1 MPYLIIV
8 LYKILTRT
16 LINVTYSLIFSK
28 YIFHDFMYTYILQV
42 DMLSLHDEGHRVR
55 LEDIYVPI
63 KTVTYKK
70 TAGREEKKTLN
81 YYTEMF
87 TEQVF

>member
-1 MPYLIIV
+1 
-8 LYKILTRT
+8 
-16 LINVTYSLIFSK
+16 
-28 YIFHDFMYTYILQV
+28 
-42 DMLSLHDEGHRVR
+42 MLSLHDEGHRVR

-81 YYTEMF
+81 HYTEMF
-87 TEQVF
+87 IPKVYGTLYKYIIFIYLFDIFAK

>member
-1 MPYLIIV
+1 M
-8 LYKILTRT
+8 T
-16 LINVTYSLIFSK
+16 LCTYFS
-28 YIFHDFMYTYILQV
+28 QV

-81 YYTEMF
+81 HYTEMF
-87 TEQVF
+87 IPKVVLAIAIVLFCYWSYFWSECLFLSLFGCLFPL